1 MTAIVLDGR
10 PVARDLRSRARDE
23 LQHLV
28 TRAELTPTLSI
39 LSVGDDPS
47 AQAYEKAIIKAA
59 QGVEM
64 HVESI
69 HLPASASQDELN
81 GAVDQLNND
90 PSVHGV
96 ILLQPLPQ
104 HLDRV
109 AVSDRLDPLKDIDG
123 ITTFNAGRLF
133 HDDRDVLAPSTP
145 AGGMALLKHYDIDIT
160 GRHAVVV
167 GRSPVVGKPMSLM
180 LLAANATVSVCHS
193 RTRDLAH
200 FTRQADIL
208 VSAAGQ
214 PGTIQQHM
222 VKPGAIVVDFG
233 VNFVDG
239 SMIGDVDYDAVRS
252 VAGGVTPV
260 PGGTGRVTT
269 MVLVR
274 NTIKAMRLQMRNAPT
289 VEREFVSTHHRK
301 GS

>member
-1 MTAIVLDGR
+1 MTAVVLDGR
-10 PVARDLRSRARDE
+10 PVARDLKARARDE
-23 LQHLV
+23 L
-28 TRAELTPTLSI
+28 RAAIARLRDTPALSI

-47 AQAYEKAIIKAA
+47 AHAYEKAILKAA
-59 QGVEM
+59 RGIEM
-64 HVESI
+64 TAESI
-69 HLPASASQDELN
+69 HLPAASTQNDLN
-81 GAVDQLNND
+81 RAIDRLNDD
-90 PSVHGV
+90 PAVHGI
-96 ILLQPLPQ
+96 ILLQPLPS
-104 HLDRV
+104 HLSRV

-145 AGGMALLKHYDIDIT
+145 AGGMALLKHYDIEIA

-193 RTRDLAH
+193 KTPELAA

-208 VSAAGQ
+208 VSAVGR
-214 PGTIQQHM
+214 PETILEHM
-222 VKPGAIVVDFG
+222 VKPGAVVIDFG
-233 VNFVDG
+233 VNFIDG
-239 SMIGDVDYDAVRS
+239 CMIGDVDYHAVS
-252 VAGGVTPV
+252 QVAGGITPV

-269 MVLVR
+269 LVLVR
-274 NTIKAMRLQMRNAPT
+274 NTIKAMHLQEQSVRA
-289 VEREFVSTHHRK
+289 EREFSSTRHGK